1 MSRIPRWLC
10 SDCRAPT
17 LGWCLNGYS
26 GVRPRRMGEDG
37 ELFFGTFNRR
47 MQRAVKRRNPG
58 PLGPGIPL
66 SGYVRKGGL
75 EPPRPKAQEPKSCVS
90 ANFTTRAR
98 RRRSRF
104 CCEALGASVRTVDGG
119 CQAPLYLPTEGA
131 EPGGPSNQE
140 ASPRS
145 RRSLATWPVARTLYC
160 ATATFPSGSTTM
172 VDRISPS

>member
-1 MSRIPRWLC
+1 MSRIPHWLC

-17 LGWCLNGYS
+17 PWLVS
-26 GVRPRRMGEDG
+26 QGVFGGSAAADGCRRWI
-37 ELFFGTFNRR
+37 FFGPFRR
-47 MQRAVKRRNPG
+47 RLKRAVKRRNPG

-98 RRRSRF
+98 RRRPRF
-104 CCEALGASVRTVDGG
+104 CCDALGASDRTVDGG
-119 CQAPLYLPTEGA
+119 CQAPLYLPPEGA
-131 EPGGPSNQE
+131 ESGGLAGQE